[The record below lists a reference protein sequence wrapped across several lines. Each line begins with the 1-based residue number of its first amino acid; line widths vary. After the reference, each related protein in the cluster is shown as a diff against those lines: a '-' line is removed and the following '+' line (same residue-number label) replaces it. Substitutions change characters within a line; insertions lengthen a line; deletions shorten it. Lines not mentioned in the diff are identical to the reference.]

1 MYTEI
6 SSKLVGGT
14 TCGIFTS
21 DISFCFC
28 FFNNFS
34 YLFTLS
40 VLGLHCCVGFSLA
53 LASRDSSLVAVRGL
67 LVVASLG
74 AQALGHV
81 GFLVVAPML

>member
-1 MYTEI
+1 MHTES
-6 SSKLVGGT
+6 SSKSFGGT

-21 DISFCFC
+21 DIFLVFLK
-28 FFNNFS
+28 NNCI

-40 VLGLHCCVGFSLA
+40 MLGLHCCVGFSLA
-53 LASRDSSLVAVRGL
+53 LASRGSSLVALRGL
-67 LVVASLG
+67 LAVASLG